1 MRVGG
6 EGRAEW
12 EEEERRG
19 RGGKLEGMGGELE
32 MVEGQKLGAREDIV

>member
-1 MRVGG
+1 MGG
-6 EGRAEW
+6 EGSAEW
-12 EEEERRG
+12 EEEEERRG